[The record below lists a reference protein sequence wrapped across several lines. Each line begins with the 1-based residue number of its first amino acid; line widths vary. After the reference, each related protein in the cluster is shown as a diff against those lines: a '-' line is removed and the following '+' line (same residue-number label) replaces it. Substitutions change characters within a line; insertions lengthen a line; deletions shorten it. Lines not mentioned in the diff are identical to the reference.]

1 VSLRRPASP
10 RVEPRPDILEK
21 SKPIT
26 PAANVRATIAHN
38 PRLAIA
44 VGSLCNTVLAEGK
57 TPRRQRELLILR
69 TGWNC
74 EAEYE
79 FGQHTLFGREAGI
92 SDDEIAAL
100 TRPLTTHAWSD
111 ADLVLLR
118 MADELRADFAV
129 TDQTW
134 QELAVRWSTPEIFEF
149 IFAVLCY
156 MMVSGFLNATG
167 VEIDPGVPGWPV
179 PKEARG

>member
-1 VSLRRPASP
+1 MSLRRPARP
-10 RVEPRPDILEK
+10 RVEPRPDILER

-38 PRLAIA
+38 PPLARA
-44 VGSLCNTVLAEGK
+44 VGALCNTVLSEGK

-74 EAEYE
+74 QAEYE
-79 FGQHTLFGREAGI
+79 FGQHTMFGREAGI
-92 SDDEIAAL
+92 TDEEIAAL
-100 TRPLTTHAWSD
+100 TRPLKTHPWD
-111 ADLVLLR
+111 EEDLVLLR
-118 MADELRADFAV
+118 MADELRADFTV

-134 QELAVRWSTPEIFEF
+134 QELAARWSTPEVMEF
-149 IFAVLCY
+149 VFAVLCY
-156 MMVSGFLNATG
+156 MMVSGFLNTMG

-179 PKEARG
+179 PKEAAG